1 MATLD
6 TQVLISGA
14 GPTGLTLA
22 CDLARRKIPFRI
34 VDKASAYFI
43 GSKGKGLQP
52 RSLEVFDDFGI
63 VNEVLHTGKFHVPF
77 RAYDG
82 RQVLGEKDL
91 HEGRNPTPSTPYAS
105 TLLTPQFRTEEHL
118 RNLFLKF
125 GGHVE
130 LSSELVSLAQDEE
143 GVVATVRRGD
153 STEQIRCAFLVASD
167 GGRSFVRHFLNVP
180 FEGETWKDE
189 RMYVGDV
196 RLRGLDRDFWHSWPK
211 HPDGWLA
218 LCPLP
223 STDLYQL
230 QAQIPPT
237 EELEPSLEIFRR
249 IVRERTQRDDIELTD
264 APWTSLYRV
273 NIRMVSRY
281 RIGRIVLA
289 GDAAHVHSPA
299 GGQGMN
305 TGIQDAYNLGWKLER
320 VLRGAPDSLLDSYEE
335 ERLPVAAAVLGYST
349 KLYKVISATDENQRR
364 DAIGLQLGISYKE
377 MSLSQH
383 SAETQLKL
391 SAGDRAPDAPGE
403 DANGKSVRLFDYF
416 RGPHFTFLRIGP
428 SSASPS
434 NFDSPAIK
442 QVSISPTRPTGN
454 SRGDSTVF
462 VDSAGHFAAAYGG
475 APDEFIL
482 LRPDGYIAWIGN
494 KSSFPELRSYLVDR
508 LGLTA

>member
-167 GGRSFVRHFLNVP
+167 DGRSFVRHFLNVP

-428 SSASPS
+428 ASASPS

-462 VDSAGHFAAAYGG
+462 VDSAGHFADAYGG

>member
-428 SSASPS
+428 SSASPP

-462 VDSAGHFAAAYGG
+462 VDSAGHFADAYGG

>member
-462 VDSAGHFAAAYGG
+462 VDSAGHFADAYGG

>member
-428 SSASPS
+428 SSASPP